1 MSQDINSMPSLTSV
15 MSSAAQEVVGKTQ
28 ARSADAA
35 EAGRRWAQIR
45 TTKSISPNGGR
56 YAQLSSSGYLNNTVT
71 QPNFYSPFL
80 TPSSFQI
87 PSTRKE
93 IYLWAN
99 WWRNNEPKVAAGINF
114 YTNFPFNG
122 WKLECKS
129 GVIKDFYEKLIEKLN
144 FQKFL
149 PLISGSYHLYGDA
162 FVLTEIDCQHCHG
175 TMVDQNTGELCKHKN
190 ASWKSISLLNPD
202 SVMIEAGFISSI
214 PRYSYIPNDREIKV
228 VMEGNP
234 RELYEQIPEVVKAK
248 IRSKQ
253 PIPLDPIC
261 IHHFKHGA
269 DYWSD
274 YGTSLV
280 KPLFVTL
287 AYKDKLRQA
296 QWLIAERHI
305 IPTKIV
311 TVGDESRP
319 ASQADLDS
327 VQDQLAAVA
336 NDPNLTLVV
345 PHAFKYEFVGA
356 SGQILQI
363 SNEFELLD
371 QEILDGLMLNK
382 ALLNGEGPAYGN
394 AQVGLL
400 SMNER
405 LESWRR
411 EVAQWIEQNIFKK
424 VAEWNDFYA
433 EGEGGQEE
441 LVYPKIVFDPL
452 RLKDNTGTLQM
463 LVTAQQNGVIS
474 AETLV
479 EEFGLNWDQEVERLR
494 FEQGMSF
501 VNSSEIMGTDMN
513 IGFGGVTGQGFG
525 AGAAPGGAPLGAPGA
540 PAPMGGDM
548 GLGAPAPAGGDM
560 GLGVPAPM
568 GGGAPPAGMPPATA
582 DAIYQHYKIA
592 SSLMNEISYNRTAML
607 RLDRDYKNEID
618 RELNQRSAVTG
629 RALVGEIPEDL
640 SPDKPWNWV
649 PIGDPMNYNAVKL
662 IKTSAVKEKMT
673 INGYTSLE
681 KKLYQIVMQIGAPLA
696 FYAQYEAGP
705 GKEYIL
711 DGAFPQIKLAVEA
724 DGEIWHNNPQKI
736 ESDRQRD
743 ISIAKQGWTVLRFTD
758 KEITKQPQ
766 DVAMVIKQAMQHL
779 MGSIGN
785 SGQTQQTI

>member
-1 MSQDINSMPSLTSV
+1 MPNDSNIPSLTSV
-15 MSSAAQEVVGKTQ
+15 MTSMAANVFQKTSARQQ
-28 ARSADAA
+28 NA
-35 EAGRRWAQIR
+35 EPGIKNWAELR
-45 TTKSISPNGGR
+45 TAKGLGPSGGR
-56 YAQLSSSGYLNNTVT
+56 YAQMSSNVLNNTT
-71 QPNFYSPFL
+71 TAPNFYSPFL

-99 WWRNNEPKVAAGINF
+99 WWRNNEPKVAAAINF

-129 GVIKDFYEKLIEKLN
+129 GVVKDYFEKLVKKLN
-144 FQKFL
+144 FQKYL
-149 PLISGSYHLYGDA
+149 PLISNSYHLYGDA
-162 FVLTEIDCQHCHG
+162 FVLTEIDCPVCHG
-175 TMVDQNTGELCKHKN
+175 GMINPRTGDLCEHQG
-190 ASWKSISLLNPD
+190 ASWKSISILNPD
-202 SVMIEAGFISSI
+202 SVMITPGFVSME
-214 PRYSYIPNDREIKV
+214 PSYAYLPNDREIKV

-234 RELYEQIPEVVKAK
+234 RDLFDQIPDVVKAK
-248 IRSKQ
+248 IRAKQ
-253 PIPLDPIC
+253 PIPLDPMC
-261 IHHFKHGA
+261 IHHFKYGS

-274 YGTSLV
+274 YGTSIV

-311 TVGDESRP
+311 MVGDNERP

-327 VQDQLAAVA
+327 VQDQLSAVA

-345 PHAFKYEFVGA
+345 PHAFDYKFVGA
-356 SGQILQI
+356 NGQVLPVAD
-363 SNEFELLD
+363 ELEGLN
-371 QEILDGLMLNK
+371 QEILDGLMVNK

-400 SMNER
+400 AMNER
-405 LESWRR
+405 LETWRR
-411 EVAQWIEQNIFKK
+411 EVAQWIQEKIFKK
-424 VAEWNDFYA
+424 VAEWNGFYS
-433 EGEGGQEE
+433 EGEGGQQE
-441 LVYPKIVFDPL
+441 LIYPTIIFDPL

-494 FEQGMSF
+494 FEQGMNF
-501 VNSSEIMGTDMN
+501 VNSSEVMNTDMN
-513 IGFGGVTGQGFG
+513 IGFGGVTGEGFG
-525 AGAAPGGAPLGAPGA
+525 AGSAPGGAPLG
-540 PAPMGGDM
+540 GDM
-548 GLGAPAPAGGDM
+548 GGPMGAPGGMDLGAMGGEPPAAAGIEAPAPA
-560 GLGVPAPM
+560 A
-568 GGGAPPAGMPPATA
+568 PPATA
-582 DAIYQHYKIA
+582 EVVHKQYKFA
-592 SSLMNEISYNRTAML
+592 ANLMNEISFNRTSLASL
-607 RLDRDYKNEID
+607 SEREYISEVDRD
-618 RELNQRSAVTG
+618 LNQKSAVTG
-629 RALVGEIPEDL
+629 RAHVGEIPEDL
-640 SPDKPWNWV
+640 EPAQPWNWH
-649 PIGDPMNYNAVKL
+649 PIGEPMNYDAIKLVKNAKVKQKQN
-662 IKTSAVKEKMT
+662 IH
-673 INGYTSLE
+673 GYTSLE

-736 ESDRQRD
+736 QSDKNRD
-743 ISIAKQGWTVLRFTD
+743 VSISRQGWTILRFTD
-758 KEITKQPQ
+758 KEITKQPK
-766 DVAMVIKQAMQHL
+766 DVAMVIKQAIQKL
-779 MGSIGN
+779 LGN
-785 SGQTQQTI
+785 YNTPSGQQSV

>member
-1 MSQDINSMPSLTSV
+1 MTSMAQNVFEKTASRQANSREASKNL
-15 MSSAAQEVVGKTQ
+15 
-28 ARSADAA
+28 A
-35 EAGRRWAQIR
+35 EIR
-45 TTKSISPNGGR
+45 TAKGIGPNGGR
-56 YAQLSSSGYLNNTVT
+56 YAQMSSNVLNNTT
-71 QPNFYSPFL
+71 TSPNFYSPFL

-99 WWRNNEPKVAAGINF
+99 WWRNNEPKVAAAINF

-129 GVIKDFYEKLIEKLN
+129 GVVKDYFEKLIKKLN

-149 PLISGSYHLYGDA
+149 PLISNSYHLYGDA
-162 FVLTEIDCQHCHG
+162 FVLTEIDCPVCHG
-175 TMVDQNTGELCKHKN
+175 SMVNPKTGDSCEHPG
-190 ASWKSISLLNPD
+190 ASWKSISILNPD
-202 SVMIEAGFISSI
+202 SVMITPGFVSTE
-214 PRYSYIPNDREIKV
+214 PMYAYLPNDREIKV

-234 RELYEQIPEVVKAK
+234 RELFEQIPDVVKAK
-248 IRSKQ
+248 IRARQ

-261 IHHFKHGA
+261 IHHFKYGS

-274 YGTSLV
+274 YGTSIV

-311 TVGDESRP
+311 TVGDNDRP
-319 ASQADLDS
+319 ASQGDLDS
-327 VQDQLAAVA
+327 VQDQLSAVA

-356 SGQILQI
+356 NGQILPV

-371 QEILDGLMLNK
+371 QEILDGLMVNK
-382 ALLNGEGPAYGN
+382 ALLNGEGPAYSS

-400 SMNER
+400 AMNER
-405 LESWRR
+405 LETYRR
-411 EVAQWIEQNIFKK
+411 EVAHWIQEKLFKT
-424 VAEWNDFYA
+424 VAEWNNFYA
-433 EGEGGQEE
+433 EGEGGQQE
-441 LVYPKIVFDPL
+441 LIYPTIVFDPL

-463 LVTAQQNGVIS
+463 LVTAQSNGVIS

-494 FEQGMSF
+494 FEQGMNF
-501 VNSSEIMGTDMN
+501 VNSAEIMNTDMN
-513 IGFGGVTGQGFG
+513 IGFGGVTGEGFG
-525 AGAAPGGAPLGAPGA
+525 AGSAPGGAPLNAPMGGPPMGGPPMGMEGLGMPPGGEAPAGA
-540 PAPMGGDM
+540 PAPE
-548 GLGAPAPAGGDM
+548 PAA
-560 GLGVPAPM
+560 LAE
-568 GGGAPPAGMPPATA
+568 T
-582 DAIYQHYKIA
+582 IHKQYKFA
-592 SSLMNEISYNRTAML
+592 ANLMNEISYNRTSMANL
-607 RLDRDYKNEID
+607 SENKFISEVD
-618 RELNQRSAVTG
+618 RELNEKLVVTG
-629 RALVGEIPEDL
+629 RAHVGDIPEDL
-640 SPDKPWNWV
+640 EPAMPWSWSPV
-649 PIGDPMNYNAVKL
+649 GEPMNYDAVKL
-662 IKTSAVKEKMT
+662 VKSAKVKEKQN
-673 INGYTSLE
+673 IHGYTSLE

-736 ESDRQRD
+736 QSDKNRD
-743 ISIAKQGWTVLRFTD
+743 VSISRQGWTILRFTD
-758 KEITKQPQ
+758 KEITKQPK
-766 DVAMVIKQAMQHL
+766 DVAMVIKQAIQKL
-779 MGSIGN
+779 LGN
-785 SGQTQQTI
+785 YNTPSGQQTV

>member
-1 MSQDINSMPSLTSV
+1 MTSMAQSVFEKTSSQQPN
-15 MSSAAQEVVGKTQ
+15 
-28 ARSADAA
+28 ARTADHK
-35 EAGRRWAQIR
+35 WAQIR
-45 TTKSISPNGGR
+45 TAKGIGPTGGR
-56 YAQLSSSGYLNNTVT
+56 YAQMSSNVLNNTT
-71 QPNFYSPFL
+71 TSPNFYSPFL

-93 IYLWAN
+93 IYLWSN
-99 WWRNNEPKVAAGINF
+99 WWRNNEPKVAAAINF

-129 GVIKDFYEKLIEKLN
+129 GVVKDYFEKLIKKLN

-149 PLISGSYHLYGDA
+149 PLISNSYHLYGDA
-162 FVLTEIDCQHCHG
+162 FVLTEIDCPTCG
-175 TMVDQNTGELCKHKN
+175 GGMINPKTGNLCEHQG
-190 ASWKSISLLNPD
+190 ASWKSISILNPD
-202 SVMIEAGFISSI
+202 SVMITPGFVSTE
-214 PRYSYIPNDREIKV
+214 PVYAYLPNDREIKV

-234 RELYEQIPEVVKAK
+234 RELFEQIPDVVKAK
-248 IRSKQ
+248 IRAKQ
-253 PIPLDPIC
+253 PIPLDPMC
-261 IHHFKHGA
+261 IHHFKYGA

-274 YGTSLV
+274 YGTSIV

-311 TVGDESRP
+311 MVGDSERP

-327 VQDQLAAVA
+327 VQDQLSAVA

-356 SGQILQI
+356 QGQILPV

-371 QEILDGLMLNK
+371 QEILDGLMVNK

-400 SMNER
+400 AMNER
-405 LESWRR
+405 LETWRR
-411 EVAQWIEQNIFKK
+411 EVAHWIQEKLFKK
-424 VAEWNDFYA
+424 VAEWNGFYA
-433 EGEGGQEE
+433 EGEGGQQE
-441 LVYPKIVFDPL
+441 LIYPTIVFDPL

-463 LVTAQQNGVIS
+463 LVTAQSNGAIS

-494 FEQGMSF
+494 FEQGMNF
-501 VNSSEIMGTDMN
+501 VNSSEVMNTDLN
-513 IGFGGVTGQGFG
+513 VGFGGVSGEGFG
-525 AGAAPGGAPLGAPGA
+525 AGSAPGGAPLGGMMDAGAPPAPGG
-540 PAPMGGDM
+540 MGDM
-548 GLGAPAPAGGDM
+548 GAPAPAEAPAGGM
-560 GLGVPAPM
+560 
-568 GGGAPPAGMPPATA
+568 GAPEPAAMAE
-582 DAIYQHYKIA
+582 ILHRQYKFA
-592 SSLMNEISYNRTAML
+592 SNLMNEISFNRTSIAS
-607 RLDRDYKNEID
+607 LDEREFISEVD
-618 RELNQRSAVTG
+618 RELNQKIAVTG
-629 RALVGEIPEDL
+629 RAHVGEIPEDMEPA
-640 SPDKPWNWV
+640 SPWAWH
-649 PIGDPMNYNAVKL
+649 PIGEPMNYDAVKL
-662 IKTSAVKEKMT
+662 VKMAKVKQKQN
-673 INGYTSLE
+673 IHGYTSLE

-736 ESDRQRD
+736 QSDKNRD
-743 ISIAKQGWTVLRFTD
+743 VSISRQGWTILRFTD
-758 KEITKQPQ
+758 KEITKQPK
-766 DVAMVIKQAMQHL
+766 DVAMVIKQAIQKL
-779 MGSIGN
+779 LGN
-785 SGQTQQTI
+785 YNTPSGQQTV